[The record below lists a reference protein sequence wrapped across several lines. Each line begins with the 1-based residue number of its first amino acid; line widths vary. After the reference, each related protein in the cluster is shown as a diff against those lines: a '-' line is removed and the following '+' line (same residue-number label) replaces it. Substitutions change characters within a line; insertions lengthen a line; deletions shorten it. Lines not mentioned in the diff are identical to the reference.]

1 MNKKIIFPFV
11 GDSIGGS
18 HISSILLIK
27 ELKKKKINVKIILH
41 KKGPLTAYLKKQN
54 LKFEYLKL
62 KELPGQYFTFFN
74 FFKDLFNS
82 YKKIRNYLRN
92 DKDVDIV
99 HGNDLRINLLWSFSS
114 FFLKKF
120 IWHQRTLL
128 KRKNSLLGIYMFIF
142 SKKIVCISK
151 SVSDSLPF
159 YLNSYKKT
167 IYNPINFKY
176 LKPKVNKK
184 KIFFLSKLTKNKGA
198 DLVYELVKDK
208 RFIYKIL
215 IIGAGVYKQKF
226 KKLNKINI
234 KFKNS
239 ISNPNLIFNINSIV
253 LCPSRFEGFGRV
265 LAEAIIANSSVIASN
280 ILAHKEINHYCINK
294 KNLTIFEF
302 KNKDTFFN
310 LIKKEISRNKIF
322 KEEIKLKKL
331 TSTNI
336 HFQKIINVYNNI

>member
-27 ELKKKKINVKIILH
+27 ELQKKKINVKIILH
-41 KKGPLTAYLKKQN
+41 KKGPLTIYLKKHN
-54 LKFEYLKL
+54 LKFEYLKI
-62 KELPGQYFTFFN
+62 KKLPGKNFTFFN
-74 FFKDLFNS
+74 FFKNLFSS
-82 YKKIRNYLRN
+82 YKEIRNYLKN

-99 HGNDLRINLLWSFSS
+99 HGNDLIINLLWSFSS

-128 KRKNSLLGIYMFIF
+128 KNKNSLLGIYMFIF
-142 SKKIVCISK
+142 SNKVICISK
-151 SVSDSLPF
+151 SVSNSLPF
-159 YLNSYKKT
+159 YLNFCKKT

-176 LKPKVNKK
+176 LKPKVNIK

-215 IIGAGVYKQKF
+215 IIGKGFYKQKF

-239 ISNPNLIFNINSIV
+239 ISNPNSIFNINSIV
-253 LCPSRFEGFGRV
+253 FCPSRSEGFGRV
-265 LAEAIIANSSVIASN
+265 VTEAIIANSTVIASN
-280 ILAHKEINHYCINK
+280 ILAHKEIKHYCMKKENLKLVEFENK
-294 KNLTIFEF
+294 KF
-302 KNKDTFFN
+302 FFN
-310 LIKKEISRNKIF
+310 LIEKEILRRKIF
-322 KEEIKLKKL
+322 HNEKILKKL
-331 TSTNI
+331 TNQI
-336 HFQKIINVYNNI
+336 LHVKKIVNVYESI